1 MKKVNAFLLFV
12 LWFCSPAVLPAAAS
26 MSVENITV
34 ILILDNSG
42 SMETSDPG
50 GLRFTGVRLFASLL
64 DVGDSLGLILFSTQ
78 AETMTNSL
86 VTLTSQADKKNVL
99 TELQIQEANG
109 YTDVK
114 AALEQA
120 KGLLTDANL
129 RNEKVVIVLLT
140 DGKPEIP
147 NPYSNYER
155 ETLELARLLKVPV
168 MAIALT
174 SAAQTPFL
182 DQLAAATDG
191 KVFPAEDASDLMNAY
206 LQTLGQIKDRTVI
219 GGEKFQVTSS
229 LAIDPALA
237 PYINSVSFVVG
248 RPEQASVRLLGPDGR
263 EITANTPTVAFS
275 DFSDARFFILTL
287 EKPVG
292 GTYSFRSQG
301 AGSVQAWAIL
311 RSRLRV
317 VVVKPDNVH
326 PLGREMSIVVNLLE
340 ETSSGNF
347 IKIIGEANFTAR
359 IMRPDGSEVSLD
371 RFYDDGT
378 HGDAVANDGD
388 YTRVYPDTDVE
399 GVYLISIEGWKGAIP
414 VQAEGRVNILRF
426 PEIVVDAP
434 MGTAQA
440 RGEGIELRV
449 HLEGGDPQLFDQGE
463 VTARVVSPSGRE
475 EEIAMRGNGVYAGEF
490 LPAEDGEY
498 HVLFE
503 TRNVKYRGVD
513 YQTRVEHA
521 FNVSIIPFVK
531 VNLDEANV
539 PSACFSTPNEIALS
553 LTVTSSSDE
562 TLRFSAPDGWRILP
576 ETVRVK
582 QGEQNITIRLY
593 ANVGMR
599 QDLQRVDL
607 LIEGR
612 DKLEVLPEALIEV
625 EVQFP
630 GVWTRCRAPIRLG
643 GAVLILMLVGTTV
656 IQRAHKAALPLPVS
670 GTLRHWQSGEG
681 STQAV
686 DVDLTALRK
695 VSILVG
701 SGATCDVIL
710 PHAELAPEH
719 ARLIAQKS
727 PEGPEI
733 YLEPIGEVRKGY
745 GRQPARFALQH
756 GETFQMG
763 THEFQYLSDHGE

>member
-12 LWFCSPAVLPAAAS
+12 LWFCSPVVLPAADS
-26 MSVENITV
+26 MSVENIAV
-34 ILILDNSG
+34 VLILDNSG
-42 SMETSDPG
+42 SMQTSDPD

-99 TELQIQEANG
+99 TELQFQEADG

-120 KGLLTDANL
+120 QRLLADADL

-147 NPYSNYER
+147 NQYSNYES
-155 ETLELARLLKVPV
+155 ETLEQARSLKVPV

-191 KVFPAEDASDLMNAY
+191 RVFPADNASDLLNTY
-206 LQTLGQIKDRTVI
+206 LQALGQIKDRTVI
-219 GGEKFQVTSS
+219 GGEKFQGLSS
-229 LAIDPALA
+229 LEIEPALA
-237 PYINSVSFVVG
+237 PYVHSVSFVVG
-248 RPEQASVRLLGPDGR
+248 KPQNTSVHLLGPDGR
-263 EITANTPTVAFS
+263 EITANTPNVIFK

-287 EKPVG
+287 ENPVSGMYSFSAQGG
-292 GTYSFRSQG
+292 GT
-301 AGSVQAWAIL
+301 VQAWAIL

-317 VVVKPDNVH
+317 AVVKPANMH
-326 PLGREMSIVVNLLE
+326 PLGKELPIVVNLLE
-340 ETSSGNF
+340 EASSGRF
-347 IKIIGEANFTAR
+347 VKIIGEANFTAR
-359 IMRPDGSEVSLD
+359 ITRPDGGEVSLD
-371 RFYDDGT
+371 CFYDDGT
-378 HGDAVANDGD
+378 HSDAVANDGD
-388 YTRVYPDTDVE
+388 YTRVYPNTDVE
-399 GVYLISIEGWKGAIP
+399 GVYLISVEGWKGAIP
-414 VQAEGRVNILRF
+414 VQAEWLVNILRF

-434 MGTAQA
+434 VETVQV
-440 RGEGIELRV
+440 RGKRIELQV
-449 HLEGGDPQLFDQGE
+449 HLEGGDPPVFDQGE
-463 VTARVVSPSGRE
+463 VKARVVSSSGRV
-475 EEIAMRGNGVYAGEF
+475 EEITMQGSGVYAGEF

-498 HVLFE
+498 QVLFE

-513 YQTRVEHA
+513 YQTGLEHT

-531 VNLDEANV
+531 MGIGETDI
-539 PSACFSTPNEIALS
+539 PSACFSTPDEIALS
-553 LTVTSSSDE
+553 LTVTSSGDE
-562 TLRFSAPDGWRILP
+562 SLRLSVPNGWRILP

-582 QGEQNITIRLY
+582 QGEQNIAIHLF
-593 ANVGMR
+593 ANAGMR
-599 QDLQRVDL
+599 QESQKVDL

-612 DKLEVLPEALIEV
+612 DKLEVLPDAVIEV
-625 EVQFP
+625 DVQVP
-630 GVWTRCRAPIRLG
+630 NMWTRCRVPIRLG
-643 GAVLILMLVGTTV
+643 GAILILMLIGTTAL
-656 IQRAHKAALPLPVS
+656 QHAHKVALPLPVS
-670 GTLRHWQSGEG
+670 GTLRHWQSGES
-681 STQAV
+681 STKAV
-686 DVDLTALRK
+686 DIDLTALRK

-733 YLEPIGEVRKGY
+733 YLEPVGEVRKGY
-745 GRQPARFALQH
+745 GRQQARFTLQH

>member
-1 MKKVNAFLLFV
+1 MKKLNAFLLFV
-12 LWFCSPAVLPAAAS
+12 MWFCSPVILPTAAS

-42 SMETSDPG
+42 SMQTSDPG

-86 VTLTSQADKKNVL
+86 ATLTSQADKKNVL
-99 TELQIQEANG
+99 TELQFQEADG

-120 KGLLTDANL
+120 QRLLADADL
-129 RNEKVVIVLLT
+129 RDEKVVIVLLT

-147 NPYSNYER
+147 NPYSNYES
-155 ETLELARLLKVPV
+155 ETLELARSLKVPV

-191 KVFPAEDASDLMNAY
+191 RVFPADNASDLLNTY
-206 LQTLGQIKDRTVI
+206 LLALGQIQDRTVI
-219 GGEKFQVTSS
+219 GGEKFQGLGS
-229 LAIDPALA
+229 LEIEPALA
-237 PYINSVSFVVG
+237 PYVHSASFVVG
-248 RPEQASVRLLGPDGR
+248 KPQNTSVHLFGPDGR
-263 EITANTPTVAFS
+263 EITANTSNVIFK
-275 DFSDARFFILTL
+275 DLSDARFFILTL
-287 EKPVG
+287 ENPVSG
-292 GTYSFRSQG
+292 MYSFRAQG
-301 AGSVQAWAIL
+301 GGTVQAWAIL

-317 VVVKPDNVH
+317 AVAKPANIH
-326 PLGREMSIVVNLLE
+326 PLGKELPMVVSLLE
-340 ETSSGNF
+340 EAPSGRF
-347 IKIIGEANFTAR
+347 VRIIGEANFTAR
-359 IMRPDGSEVSLD
+359 ITRPDGSEVSLD
-371 RFYDDGT
+371 RLYDDGT
-378 HGDAVANDGD
+378 HGDAFANDGD
-388 YTRVYPDTDVE
+388 YTRVYPNTDTE
-399 GVYLISIEGWKGAIP
+399 GIYLFSVEGWKGAIP
-414 VQAEGRVNILRF
+414 VQAEGRVNILQF
-426 PEIVVDAP
+426 PEVVVDAP
-434 MGTAQA
+434 VGTMQV
-440 RGEGIELRV
+440 RGERIELRV
-449 HLEGGDPQLFDQGE
+449 HLEAGDPPVFDQGE
-463 VTARVVSPSGRE
+463 LTAHVVSPSGRV
-475 EEIAMRGNGVYAGEF
+475 EEIAMQGNGVYAGEF

-498 HVLFE
+498 QVLFE

-513 YQTRVEHA
+513 YQTGLEHT

-531 VNLDEANV
+531 VDAGETDI
-539 PSACFSTPNEIALS
+539 PSACFSTPDEIALS
-553 LTVTSSSDE
+553 LAVTSSGDE
-562 TLRFSAPDGWRILP
+562 SLHLSVPDGWHIVP

-582 QGEQNITIRLY
+582 QGEQNIAIRLF
-593 ANVGMR
+593 ANAGMR
-599 QDLQRVDL
+599 QESQKVDL

-612 DKLEVLPEALIEV
+612 DKLEVLPEAVIEV
-625 EVQFP
+625 EVQAP
-630 GVWTRCRAPIRLG
+630 SLWTRCRVPIRLG
-643 GAVLILMLVGTTV
+643 GAILILLLVGTTAL
-656 IQRAHKAALPLPVS
+656 QHAHKVALPLPVS
-670 GTLRHWQSGEG
+670 GTLRHWQSGES
-681 STQAV
+681 STKAV
-686 DVDLTALRK
+686 DIDLTALRK

-733 YLEPIGEVRKGY
+733 YLEPVGEVRKGY
-745 GRQPARFALQH
+745 GRQQARFTLQH

>member
-1 MKKVNAFLLFV
+1 MKKVNVFLLFV
-12 LWFCSPAVLPAAAS
+12 LWFCSPVVLPAAAS
-26 MSVENITV
+26 MSVENISV

-99 TELQIQEANG
+99 TELQFQEANG

-120 KGLLTDANL
+120 QRLLADADL
-129 RNEKVVIVLLT
+129 RNERVVIVLLT
-140 DGKPEIP
+140 DGKPEIQ

-182 DQLAAATDG
+182 DQLAAVTDG
-191 KVFPAEDASDLMNAY
+191 KVFPAENASDLMNAY
-206 LQTLGQIKDRTVI
+206 LQALGQIKDRTVI
-219 GGEKFQVTSS
+219 GGEKFQGFSS
-229 LAIDPALA
+229 LEIEPALA
-237 PYINSVSFVVG
+237 PYVHSVSFVVG
-248 RPEQASVRLLGPDGR
+248 KPQNTSVRLLGPDGR
-263 EITANTPTVAFS
+263 EITANKPNVAFA

-292 GTYSFRSQG
+292 GMYSFRAQG
-301 AGSVQAWAIL
+301 GGTVQAWAIL

-317 VVVKPDNVH
+317 VMVKPDNIH
-326 PLGREMSIVVNLLE
+326 PLGREMSVVVNLLE
-340 ETSSGNF
+340 ETPGGNF

-359 IMRPDGSEVSLD
+359 IMRSDGSEVSLD

-388 YTRVYPDTDVE
+388 YTRVYPNTDVE
-399 GVYLISIEGWKGAIP
+399 GVYQISIEGWKGAIP
-414 VQAEGRVNILRF
+414 VQAERQVTILRF
-426 PEIVVDAP
+426 PEIIVDAP
-434 MGTAQA
+434 VGTVQV
-440 RGEGIELRV
+440 RGERIELRV

-463 VTARVVSPSGRE
+463 VTARVVSPLGRV
-475 EEIAMRGNGVYAGEF
+475 EEIALQGNGAYAGEF

-498 HVLFE
+498 QVLFG
-503 TRNVKYRGVD
+503 TRDVKYRGVD
-513 YQTRVEHA
+513 YQTGLEHS
-521 FNVSIIPFVK
+521 FNVNIIPFVK
-531 VNLDEANV
+531 VNLAETNI
-539 PSACFSTPNEIALS
+539 PSACFSTPDEIALS
-553 LTVTSSSDE
+553 LAVTSSGDE
-562 TLRFSAPDGWRILP
+562 TLRLSVPDGWRILP

-582 QGEQNITIRLY
+582 HGEQNITIRLV
-593 ANVGMR
+593 ANAGMR
-599 QDLQRVDL
+599 QSLQRVDL
-607 LIEGR
+607 LIEGGSR
-612 DKLEVLPEALIEV
+612 LEVLPEAVIGV
-625 EVQFP
+625 EIQFP
-630 GVWTRCRAPIRLG
+630 GVWTRCRVPIRLG
-643 GAVLILMLVGTTV
+643 GAILILMLVGTTA

-686 DVDLTALRK
+686 EVDLTALRK

-763 THEFQYLSDHGE
+763 THEFQYLSDHG